1 MPRALWHMHHGT
13 SLKERM
19 HFRLFSIQQEL
30 GGLPLCRFCSAC
42 MSKGRC
48 FKKGS
53 VNVPHLRTH
62 LSDGVVGTITVSAI
76 VSIALCSKVQ
86 LVKSCVCVR
95 VCAPVLACNMG
106 RSEGYYTSQCITFLH
121 VSCTPFFPPPPPHSA
136 LCSHQVPHT
145 MAVKL
150 EFVQSV
156 CYVRASEVGCLV

>member
-30 GGLPLCRFCSAC
+30 CGLPLCRFCSAC

-86 LVKSCVCVR
+86 LVKSCVCVCA
-95 VCAPVLACNMG
+95 CAPVLACNMG

-121 VSCTPFFPPPPPHSA
+121 VSCTPFFPPPYST
-136 LCSHQVPHT
+136 LCSHQVPHA

-156 CYVRASEVGCLV
+156 CYVRVSEVGCLV

>member
-1 MPRALWHMHHGT
+1 M
-13 SLKERM
+13 
-19 HFRLFSIQQEL
+19 
-30 GGLPLCRFCSAC
+30 PLCRFCSAC

-95 VCAPVLACNMG
+95 ACVCACACLQHGKIRRILHKPV
-106 RSEGYYTSQCITFLH
+106 YYVPSRFLH
-121 VSCTPFFPPPPPHSA
+121 PFLSSPPPPPHSP
-136 LCSHQVPHT
+136 LYSHQVPHA

-156 CYVRASEVGCLV
+156 CYVRVSEVGCLV